1 MIVVEIK
8 GILAPLQDET
18 CSLIKIWIKVI
29 EGRQGIEVLRKED
42 TLIPDK
48 NVWDQGLPHAIS
60 RLGFA
65 YYSDSKYDK

>member
-29 EGRQGIEVLRKED
+29 EGRQGIEVL
-42 TLIPDK
+42 
-48 NVWDQGLPHAIS
+48 Q
-60 RLGFA
+60 
-65 YYSDSKYDK
+65 